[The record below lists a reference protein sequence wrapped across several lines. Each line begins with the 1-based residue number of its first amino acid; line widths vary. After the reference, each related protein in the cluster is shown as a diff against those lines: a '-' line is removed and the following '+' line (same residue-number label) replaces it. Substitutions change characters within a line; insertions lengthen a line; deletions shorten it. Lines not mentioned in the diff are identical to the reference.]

1 MPTRN
6 SIGMADLDVLAAQ
19 IADGQFANRAG
30 CVLDVSTLV
39 WHRNG
44 FEAQQRFEEACNAH
58 GIRFRVHE
66 QIGGIEWV
74 CP

>member
-1 MPTRN
+1 MPARN
-6 SIGMADLDVLAAQ
+6 SIGMADLDLLAAQ
-19 IADGQFANRAG
+19 IENGLFAIRDG
-30 CVLDVSTLV
+30 CVLEVSTLI

-44 FEAQQRFEEACNAH
+44 FDAQQRFEDACNER